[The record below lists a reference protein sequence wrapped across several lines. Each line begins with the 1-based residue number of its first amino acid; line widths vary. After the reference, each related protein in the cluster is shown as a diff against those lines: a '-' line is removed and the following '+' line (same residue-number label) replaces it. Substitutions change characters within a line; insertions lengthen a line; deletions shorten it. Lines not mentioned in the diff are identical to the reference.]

1 MNSPINPGSYPQPS
15 FFQKEVSL
23 PIAHYYSVMR
33 QRLNEVYGDRIRFS
47 LTSVPSCVIVSVVE
61 YALSFTAALSARLL
75 LTVCHAPRMTAS
87 LAEDAGGGLLLT
99 FSAVPPQDG
108 AARVAPEVYR
118 DLFAGI
124 AARGGF
130 TCDMEG
136 GDTVTITVRLR
147 RSATAPAE
155 LREALAAAGQD
166 PFADALA
173 YPL

>member
-1 MNSPINPGSYPQPS
+1 MNSPIQPGFYPQPS
-15 FFQKEVSL
+15 FPQKEVCL

-75 LTVCHAPRMTAS
+75 LTVCHAPRMTAA
-87 LAEDAGGGLLLT
+87 LAEDAEGGLSLT

-108 AARVAPEVYR
+108 ASRVAPDVYR
-118 DLFAGI
+118 ELFAGI

-130 TCDMEG
+130 TCDVAG

-147 RSATAPAE
+147 RSAAAPSE
-155 LREALAAAGQD
+155 LREALASAGQD

>member
-1 MNSPINPGSYPQPS
+1 MNSPIQPGFYPQPS
-15 FFQKEVSL
+15 FPQKEVCL

-75 LTVCHAPRMTAS
+75 LTVCHAPLMTAS

-108 AARVAPEVYR
+108 AARAAEVYGE
-118 DLFAGI
+118 LLAGI

-147 RSATAPAE
+147 RCATAPAE
-155 LREALAAAGQD
+155 LQEALAAAGQD